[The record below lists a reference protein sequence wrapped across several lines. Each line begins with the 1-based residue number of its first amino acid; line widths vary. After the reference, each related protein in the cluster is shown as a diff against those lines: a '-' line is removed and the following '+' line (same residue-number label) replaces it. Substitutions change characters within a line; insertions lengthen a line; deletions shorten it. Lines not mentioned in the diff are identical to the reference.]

1 MTYNFDTK
9 LNTKNFTVEI
19 DTQANYGYFEHN
31 TKGDECGGGLLF
43 QTVPMSEAGL
53 KKKKVELIYYD
64 GVFALPKEVISAL
77 RTAGYIVDEDFE

>member
-31 TKGDECGGGLLF
+31 TKGDECGGGLWF
-43 QTVPMSEAGL
+43 QAVPMSEAGL
-53 KKKKVELIYYD
+53 EKKVELIDYD
-64 GVFALPKEVISAL
+64 GVFALPKEVITVL

>member
-9 LNTKNFTVEI
+9 LTTINFTIQI
-19 DTQANYGYFEHN
+19 DTQAHYGYFEHN
-31 TKGDECGGGLLF
+31 TKGDNCAGGLWF

-53 KKKKVELIYYD
+53 QKKVELIDYD
-64 GVFALPKEVISAL
+64 GVFALPKEVVGVL